1 MNTHDLKIWPEHF
14 EALMLGTKK
23 VEIRM
28 DDRNFDTGD
37 VLELREW
44 NRFGRYYT
52 GRQTTRRVSYVGRGL
67 GLQEGYVALS
77 LADPDAE
84 RRGAFFL
91 QLAEQVGAQRAFGT
105 VEEEN
110 LLDEINRL
118 KARAGEHHRL
128 PEVLERIRCAH
139 HTVLMGSGPSAK
151 AELGEAARLL
161 AAVIDGRA

>member
-14 EALMLGTKK
+14 EPVMLGTKK
-23 VEIRM
+23 VEICM
-28 DDRNFDTGD
+28 DDRNFDTDD

-67 GLQEGYVALS
+67 GLQVGYAALS

-91 QLAEQVGAQRAFGT
+91 QLAGALGLRPSFGM
-105 VEEEN
+105 VEEEA
-110 LLDEINRL
+110 LLSEISRL
-118 KARAGEHHRL
+118 QARAGVHPRL
-128 PEVLERIRCAH
+128 PEVLEHIRSAH

-161 AAVIDGRA
+161 AAVIDGVA

>member
-23 VEIRM
+23 VEIRL
-28 DDRNFDTGD
+28 DDRGYQAGD
-37 VLELREW
+37 ILELREW
-44 NRFGRYYT
+44 DRFTMVYT
-52 GRQTTRRVSYVGRGL
+52 HRQTTRRVSYVGRGL
-67 GLQEGYVALS
+67 GLQDGYVALS

-91 QLAEQVGAQRAFGT
+91 QLAEQVGVRRAFGT

-110 LLDEINRL
+110 LLDEITRL
-118 KARAGEHHRL
+118 KARAGEHPRL
-128 PEVLERIRCAH
+128 PVVLEHIRNAH

-161 AAVIDGRA
+161 AAVIEGRA